1 MGRISDTIQGLKPAM
16 MMVTVQAALAG
27 VNIFYKLAGNLGMS
41 LRVLIAYRFIFA
53 AAFIVPLALVVER
66 KSRPKLTRVV
76 VCQAFLCGLLGGSL
90 AQNLYAESLV
100 LTSATFAAAMTN
112 LVPAIT
118 FILALS
124 FGMERLG
131 FGTWAGKAKV
141 AGTLLCIGGAML
153 LTFYKGA
160 EINIWS
166 TSVDLLH
173 KGPNHG
179 GHVAASHQKA
189 GNPVLGAL
197 LAVCCCFSLAMGL
210 IIQAKMMR
218 HYPCP
223 YSSTAI
229 MITFGAIQATVFAL
243 CMEKDWSQW
252 ELGWDIKLLTVSYT
266 GIVASGAMF
275 TFMAWC
281 VQMRGPLYVSVFNPL
296 MLVLVALA
304 GSLVLD
310 EKLHLGTVLGAVV
323 IVCGLYTVLWGKGK
337 ELKRIT
343 QLMPSKS
350 SRESERIE
358 IIISS
363 SAENSININSSS
375 RSSILVVIPND
386 VSMAYTLDDALDDD
400 VSETNKAKEE
410 EEDDEKEG
418 EQEDA
423 NYDDKGKGDNSKAT
437 APKV

>member
-1 MGRISDTIQGLKPAM
+1 M

-27 VNIFYKLAGNLGMS
+27 VNIFYKLAGNNGMS
-41 LRVLIAYRFIFA
+41 LSVLIAYRFLFA

-66 KSRPKLTRVV
+66 
-76 VCQAFLCGLLGGSL
+76 
-90 AQNLYAESLV
+90 
-100 LTSATFAAAMTN
+100 
-112 LVPAIT
+112 
-118 FILALS
+118 
-124 FGMERLG
+124 MERLG

-141 AGTLLCIGGAML
+141 VGTLLCIAGAML

-173 KGPNHG
+173 KGRIT
-179 GHVAASHQKA
+179 ADTR
-189 GNPVLGAL
+189 
-197 LAVCCCFSLAMGL
+197 
-210 IIQAKMMR
+210 R
-218 HYPCP
+218 HPTKKPEIPRWELCWL
-223 YSSTAI
+223 TAI

-243 CMEKDWSQW
+243 CMERDWSQW

-281 VQMRGPLYVSVFNPL
+281 VQMRGPLFVSVFNPL

-310 EKLHLGTVLGAVV
+310 EKLHLGTMNYAHVRPLNIVLTRSQLIRLLGAVV
-323 IVCGLYTVLWGKGK
+323 IIFGLYTVLWGKGK

-350 SRESERIE
+350 SRESERID

-410 EEDDEKEG
+410 EDDDKKEG

-423 NYDDKGKGDNSKAT
+423 NYDDKGKGDNSEAT

>member
-1 MGRISDTIQGLKPAM
+1 MGRISNTIQGLKPAM

-27 VNIFYKLAGNLGMS
+27 VNIFYKLAGNNGMS
-41 LRVLIAYRFIFA
+41 LSVLIAYRFIFA

-66 KSRPKLTRVV
+66 KTRPKLTWVV
-76 VCQAFLCGLLGGSL
+76 ICQAFLCGLL
-90 AQNLYAESLV
+90 
-100 LTSATFAAAMTN
+100 
-112 LVPAIT
+112 
-118 FILALS
+118 
-124 FGMERLG
+124 GMERLG

-141 AGTLLCIGGAML
+141 VGTLLCIAGAML

-179 GHVAASHQKA
+179 GHAAASHQKA
-189 GNPVLGAL
+189 GNPALGAL

-210 IIQAKMMR
+210 IVQAKMMR
-218 HYPCP
+218 NYPCP

-243 CMEKDWSQW
+243 CMERDWSQW

-281 VQMRGPLYVSVFNPL
+281 VQMRGPLFVSVFNPL

-323 IVCGLYTVLWGKGK
+323 IIFGLYTVLWGKGK

-386 VSMAYTLDDALDDD
+386 VSMAYTLDDALDDG

-410 EEDDEKEG
+410 EDNKKEG

-423 NYDDKGKGDNSKAT
+423 NYDDKGKGYNLEAT
-437 APKV
+437 APKD